1 MNGQDGFGERRRW
14 EYLRTQVD
22 ANKIKESDDALVE
35 FGLQGWELVSVVF
48 TNTWVHFW
56 MKRPLNQI

>member
-1 MNGQDGFGERRRW
+1 MNAQESFGGTRRW

-22 ANKIKESDDALVE
+22 ANKIKESDNALAE
-35 FGLQGWELVSVVF
+35 FGREGWELVSVVF

-56 MKRPLNQI
+56 LKRPRGNS

>member
-1 MNGQDGFGERRRW
+1 MNGEDVFDGRRRW
-14 EYLRTQVD
+14 EYLRAQVD
-22 ANKIKESDDALVE
+22 ANKIKESDKALIE

-56 MKRPLNQI
+56 LKRPMK